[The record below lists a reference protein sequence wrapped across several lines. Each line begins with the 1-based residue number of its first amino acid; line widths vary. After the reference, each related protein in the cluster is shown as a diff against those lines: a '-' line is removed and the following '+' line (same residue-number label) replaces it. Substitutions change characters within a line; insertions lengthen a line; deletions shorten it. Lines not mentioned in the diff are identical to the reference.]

1 MKFGIFDHIDDAG
14 VPLGQLYAD
23 RLTIA
28 EAYDRAGFHG
38 YHVAEHHTTPL
49 GAAASPAL
57 IFAALS
63 QRTKKLRF
71 GPLVYLLPFYHPL
84 RLIEEVCMIDQLSGG
99 RFQLGVGRGVSMY
112 ETAAYGLD
120 FAKTQAMY
128 HEAFQV
134 LLKGLTSDELSFDGE
149 FYKFDKLPMILK
161 PAQKPHPPL
170 WYGVTLPGNAAWPAE
185 NNVNIVAL
193 GLRDNTSAIIK
204 AYRDT
209 RAKHGLDPDGTL
221 MGVSRHIV
229 VADTDEAAL
238 AIARRA
244 YPRWRESFRW
254 LFARHGTEPR
264 VIGIYPP
271 TLRRADGAQQRHRRL
286 AGHGAALHR
295 GGDRGERLQ
304 LFRAADGVRRH
315 DADRSAAL
323 DRAVR
328 RARSCR
334 RSRRQ
339 PALQLHRHHGGV
351 LGVAQRQRG
360 LDVAH
365 VRRAGQL
372 GDEGL
377 EGLEVRRHAF
387 QHEVDLARQH
397 PAFAHQRLL
406 ADEVL
411 ELLEVG
417 LGLAGEMDH
426 GEHRDLVAQQLLV
439 EQRRGSP

>member
-28 EAYDRAGFHG
+28 EAYDRAGFYG

-63 QRTKKLRF
+63 QRTTKLRF

-149 FYKFDKLPMILK
+149 FYKFDKQPMILK

-170 WYGVTLPGNAAWPAE
+170 WYGVTLPSNAAWPAE
-185 NNVNIVAL
+185 NSVNIVAL
-193 GLRDNTSAIIK
+193 GLRDNTQAIIK
-204 AYRDT
+204 AYRET
-209 RAKHGLDPDGTL
+209 RAKHGLAPDGTL

-229 VADTDEAAL
+229 VADTDAEAL

-271 TLRRADGAQQRHRRL
+271 TFDELVALNNGV
-286 AGHGAALHR
+286 AGSP
-295 GGDRGERLQ
+295 DT
-304 LFRAADGVRRH
+304 VRRFIE
-315 DADRSAAL
+315 AEVAANNCNYFVPQMVFGSMTLKESLRSIELFAK
-323 DRAVR
+323 
-328 RARSCR
+328 
-334 RSRRQ
+334 
-339 PALQLHRHHGGV
+339 
-351 LGVAQRQRG
+351 
-360 LDVAH
+360 
-365 VRRAGQL
+365 
-372 GDEGL
+372 EIM
-377 EGLEVRRHAF
+377 
-387 QHEVDLARQH
+387 
-397 PAFAHQRLL
+397 PAFA
-406 ADEVL
+406 
-411 ELLEVG
+411 G
-417 LGLAGEMDH
+417 
-426 GEHRDLVAQQLLV
+426 
-439 EQRRGSP
+439 